1 MHNSQPA
8 PLMARQHVHGRLPEH
23 RHRDPVTVADN
34 RNFQR
39 QIGLGMNVD
48 DDPALGLLRGVNLR
62 ADLFDYPFVQRRP
75 QDRRPSFV

>member
-1 MHNSQPA
+1 
-8 PLMARQHVHGRLPEH
+8 MARQHVHGRLPEH

-34 RNFQR
+34 RDFQR

-48 DDPALGLLRGVNLR
+48 DDSALGLLRGVNQRVNLR

-75 QDRRPSFV
+75 